1 MYPAILDIADVNDDP
16 LLMLDISGQA
26 RPATVTQKD
35 VGCDEFATG
44 TISNHPLKVTDVGPM
59 YKGGP
64 STDVSN
70 GYTKK
75 QKNGMPTGF
84 ILFECFPNPF
94 NPTTTI
100 RFTIP
105 SAGIVTLKIVNA
117 IGQEIAILFNE
128 KAEPGRENRVQ
139 FDASNLA
146 SGLYFSCLE
155 YNGSVQSK
163 KMLLLK

>member
-1 MYPAILDIADVNDDP
+1 
-16 LLMLDISGQA
+16 
-26 RPATVTQKD
+26 
-35 VGCDEFATG
+35 
-44 TISNHPLKVTDVGPM
+44 LKLSDVGPL
-59 YKGGP
+59 YLGGP
-64 STDVSN
+64 STDVSDDFKMN
-70 GYTKK
+70 

-84 ILFECFPNPF
+84 VLNDCFPNPF

-105 SAGIVTLKIVNA
+105 SAGIATLKIVNA

-139 FDASNLA
+139 FDAFNLA